1 MQESLLDGR
10 DRMTKVLRIDK
21 SAEEGL
27 KELLKFLLKNG
38 KVRGVLTLRKTGEF
52 GAISYSLITNPDGID
67 SALPLFP
74 LMPVNLGKQLSLL
87 TLMEP
92 AADPIAVVLRPC
104 ELRAFVELVKLKQ
117 GSLENFLFISST
129 CGGVYPLKM
138 AVAGDIEEQL
148 AQYWKAVEQGELIPD
163 IRPACKACTYFVPYT
178 ADITLSILGNK
189 EIDKQSVLLLNTDK
203 GQSFVEGISGQLSEE
218 EPDSATMEQ
227 VRKEREAEKQKLS
240 DEVETKTLGIDD
252 LAKTFSRC
260 IDCHNC
266 SKVCPICYCHVC
278 FFDSKDSEHGPVYYE
293 TALEKQGCVS
303 MLSGT
308 TFYHLV
314 RLFHV
319 SASCVGCG
327 LCADVCPANIPL
339 WAISLK
345 VGDSVQKAFDYL
357 PGKDMEEGLP
367 ITTYTPEEFAQVE

>member
-1 MQESLLDGR
+1 MQESLPGRR
-10 DRMTKVLRIDK
+10 DRMTKVLKIDK
-21 SAEEGL
+21 GAEDSL
-27 KELLKFLLKNG
+27 KELLRFLLENG
-38 KVRGVLTLRKTGEF
+38 RVKGVVTLRKMGEHH
-52 GAISYSLITNPDGID
+52 AVSYSLITNPDHID

-74 LMPVNLGKQLSLL
+74 LMPVNLGKQLSRL

-92 AADPIAVVLRPC
+92 ATDPIAVVLRPC
-104 ELRAFVELVKLKQ
+104 ELRAFVELVKRNQ

-129 CGGVYPLKM
+129 CGGVYPLEM
-138 AVAGDIEEQL
+138 AVAGDIEGQL
-148 AQYWKAVEQGELIPD
+148 AGYWKAVGKGEAIPD

-178 ADITLSILGNK
+178 ADITLALLGNK
-189 EIDKQSVLLLNTDK
+189 EIDKQTVLLLNTDK
-203 GQSFVEGISGQLSEE
+203 GESFVEGISGQVSEE
-218 EPDSATMEQ
+218 KPDSAMMEEI
-227 VRKEREAEKQKLS
+227 RKEREAERQKLS

-252 LAKTFSRC
+252 LTRTFSRC

-278 FFDSKDSEHGPVYYE
+278 FFDSKDSEHGPVHYE
-293 TALEKQGCVS
+293 TELEKNGCVS
-303 MLSGT
+303 MLSDT

-314 RLFHV
+314 RLYHV

-357 PGKDMEEGLP
+357 PGKDIEEGLP
-367 ITTYTPEEFAQVE
+367 VTAYTPEEFAGVE

>member
-1 MQESLLDGR
+1 
-10 DRMTKVLRIDK
+10 MTKVLRINK
-21 SAEEGL
+21 GAEKGL
-27 KELLKFLLKNG
+27 KELLRFFLENG
-38 KVRGVLTLRKTGEF
+38 RVKGVVALRKAGED
-52 GAISYSLITNPDGID
+52 GAISYSLITNADHIE
-67 SALPLFP
+67 STLPLFP

-92 AADPIAVVLRPC
+92 ATDPIAVVLRPC
-104 ELRAFVELVKLKQ
+104 ELRAFVELVKRNQ

-138 AVAGDIEEQL
+138 AVAEDIDKQL
-148 AQYWKAVEQGELIPD
+148 AQYWEAVGQGEAIPD

-178 ADITLSILGNK
+178 ADITLSLLGNK
-189 EIDKQSVLLLNTDK
+189 EIDKQSVLFLNTDK

-227 VRKEREAEKQKLS
+227 IRKEREAEKQKLS

-293 TALEKQGCVS
+293 MELEKKGFVS
-303 MLSGT
+303 MLSET

-327 LCADVCPANIPL
+327 LCADVCPSNIPL
-339 WAISLK
+339 WAVSLK
-345 VGDSVQKAFDYL
+345 TGEAVQKAFDYL
-357 PGKDMEEGLP
+357 PGKDIEEGIPL
-367 ITTYTPEEFAQVE
+367 TTFEPEEFAGVE

>member
-1 MQESLLDGR
+1 MQESLPDRR

-21 SAEEGL
+21 SAEDAL
-27 KELLKFLLKNG
+27 KELLRFLLEDGRVK
-38 KVRGVLTLRKTGEF
+38 GVLTLRKMDEH
-52 GAISYSLITNPDGID
+52 GAISYSLITNPDHIE

-74 LMPVNLGKQLSLL
+74 LMPVNLGKQLSRL

-92 AADPIAVVLRPC
+92 ATDPIAVVLRPC
-104 ELRAFVELVKLKQ
+104 ELRAFVELVKLNQ

-129 CGGVYPLKM
+129 CGGVYPLEM

-148 AQYWKAVEQGELIPD
+148 ARYWKAIEQGEAVPD

-178 ADITLSILGNK
+178 ADITLSLLGNK
-189 EIDKQSVLLLNTDK
+189 KIDKKSVLLLNTDK
-203 GQSFVEGISGQLSEE
+203 GERFVEGISGQLNEE
-218 EPDSATMEQ
+218 EPDWAAMDRI
-227 VRKEREAEKQKLS
+227 RKERETERQRLS

-252 LAKTFSRC
+252 LTKTFSRC

-278 FFDSKDSEHGPVYYE
+278 FFDSKDSEHGSVHYE
-293 TALEKQGCVS
+293 TALEKNGSVS
-303 MLSGT
+303 MLSDT

-314 RLFHV
+314 RLFHI

-357 PGKDMEEGLP
+357 PGKDIEEGLP
-367 ITTYTPEEFAQVE
+367 ITAYTPEGFAEVE

>member
-1 MQESLLDGR
+1 MQESLPDRR

-21 SAEEGL
+21 SAEDAL
-27 KELLKFLLKNG
+27 KELLRFLLEDGRVK
-38 KVRGVLTLRKTGEF
+38 GVLTLRKMDEH
-52 GAISYSLITNPDGID
+52 GAISYSLITNPDHIE

-74 LMPVNLGKQLSLL
+74 LMPVNLGKQLSRL

-92 AADPIAVVLRPC
+92 ATDPIAVVLRPC
-104 ELRAFVELVKLKQ
+104 ELRAFVELVKRNQ

-129 CGGVYPLKM
+129 CGGVYPLEM

-148 AQYWKAVEQGELIPD
+148 ARYWKAIEQGEAVPD

-178 ADITLSILGNK
+178 ADITLSLLGNK
-189 EIDKQSVLLLNTDK
+189 EIDKKSVLLLNSDK
-203 GQSFVEGISGQLSEE
+203 GERFVEGISGQLSEE
-218 EPDSATMEQ
+218 EPDWAAMDRI
-227 VRKEREAEKQKLS
+227 RKERETERQRLS

-252 LAKTFSRC
+252 LTKTFSRC

-278 FFDSKDSEHGPVYYE
+278 FFDSKDSEHGSVHYE
-293 TALEKQGCVS
+293 TALEKNGSVS
-303 MLSGT
+303 MLSDT

-314 RLFHV
+314 RLFHI

-367 ITTYTPEEFAQVE
+367 ITAYTPEGFAEVE